1 MSAIRRSDFVM
12 KLMSVVLLAAIA
24 VYIGIYVYS
33 SANNPLKTT
42 VAVRYTAEES
52 AAAEG
57 FIVRTETVLTGEGG
71 AVTLVASEA
80 EKVASGQAIAISYE
94 GESALK
100 RASEIRALQLQIS
113 AAEEE
118 LNASSEAK
126 SVSAEDTVLALSS
139 AVGHGS
145 FDNLPKLTYY
155 IRNLI
160 FNESGKTAADV
171 EALKDRLNRL
181 MARNTD
187 TKTISSPMSG
197 VFSAVVDGYE
207 ATGPEALRDITP
219 SSLKALFEPTPKPGG
234 DVLGKLITEIT
245 WYYAAIM
252 NNSDAE
258 RLRTNLEDGKP
269 AIVQFTKS
277 YNAKLKMAVNSIGEQ
292 ENGKCVV
299 VFSAKTNMS
308 DITTLRRLTAQ
319 VLFDTYSGL
328 LVPKDAVHR
337 ENEGD
342 DRPYVYLLT
351 GLRAEKVP
359 VTILCEKGDSYI
371 VQDGA
376 ENKTV
381 LREGSEIIVTA
392 KDLYDGKV
400 VKR

>member
-1 MSAIRRSDFVM
+1 M

-24 VYIGIYVYS
+24 VYIGIYIYS
-33 SANNPLKTT
+33 SADNPLKTT
-42 VAVRYTAEES
+42 MAVRYTAEES

-57 FIVRTETVLTGEGG
+57 YIVRTETVLTGEGG

-80 EKVASGQAIAISYE
+80 EKVASGQAVAITYE

-100 RASEIRALQLQIS
+100 RASEIRSLQLQIS

-118 LNASSEAK
+118 LNASSEVK

-139 AVGHGS
+139 AVQHGN
-145 FDNLPKLTYY
+145 FENLPKLTYC

-160 FNESGKTAADV
+160 FNEDSKITAADIN
-171 EALKDRLNRL
+171 ALKDRLSRL
-181 MARNTD
+181 MAQNTD
-187 TKTISSPMSG
+187 TKTITSPMSG

-207 ATGPEALRDITP
+207 ATGPEALRNITP
-219 SSLKALFEPTPKPGG
+219 SSLKALFEPTPKPGR

-252 NNSDAE
+252 NQSDAE
-258 RLRTNLEDGKP
+258 RLRPNLVDDKP
-269 AIVQFTKS
+269 AVVQFTKS
-277 YNAKLKMAVNSIGEQ
+277 YNAKLKMAVNSIGEP

-299 VFSAKTNMS
+299 VFSANTNMS

-319 VLFDTYSGL
+319 VLFNTYSGL
-328 LVPKDAVHR
+328 LVPKDAVHY
-337 ENEGD
+337 ETGEGD

-359 VTILCEKGDSYI
+359 ITILCEKGDSYI

-376 ENKTV
+376 ENKTA